1 MHAFDRLRIVLMTK
15 YWSSGDILR
24 PRFGTRLRRASLG
37 PSGLPAFAA
46 VQGGR
51 RGGAGRRERLTSAF
65 GFRLLYGL
73 NSRAVITRT
82 LVR

>member
-46 VQGGR
+46 VQV
-51 RGGAGRRERLTSAF
+51 AGVPGLVDGRLTSAF
-65 GFRLLYGL
+65 GYRLLHGL